1 MRNDTQKCA
10 AVRVAYVLPKVK
22 KNSLVMRLILLLGL
36 KPVSNL
42 GGARLG
48 RAVLALNL
56 NGHALVLLQV
66 AGEVGLLWGGR
77 CLGDVEGLDV
87 ALSIGLL
94 DGGDLVGLEFLE
106 IKLLDEVGCEGM
118 MSASGR

>member
-1 MRNDTQKCA
+1 M
-10 AVRVAYVLPKVK
+10 VPKVK
-22 KNSLVMRLILLLGL
+22 KNALVMRLVLLLGL

-42 GGARLG
+42 GGTGLG

-87 ALSIGLL
+87 TLSIGLL
-94 DGGDLVGLEFLE
+94 DGGDLVGLELLQ

-118 MSASGR
+118 MSASER

>member
-1 MRNDTQKCA
+1 MT
-10 AVRVAYVLPKVK
+10 PKMCCSQDSLCVPKGK
-22 KNSLVMRLILLLGL
+22 KNALVVSLILLLSL
-36 KPVSNL
+36 KPVGNL
-42 GGARLG
+42 GGTGLG

-66 AGEVGLLWGGR
+66 AGEVGLLGGGR
-77 CLGDVEGLDV
+77 CLGDVECLNV

-94 DGGDLVGLEFLE
+94 DGGDLVGLELLQ

-118 MSASGR
+118 MSAIER